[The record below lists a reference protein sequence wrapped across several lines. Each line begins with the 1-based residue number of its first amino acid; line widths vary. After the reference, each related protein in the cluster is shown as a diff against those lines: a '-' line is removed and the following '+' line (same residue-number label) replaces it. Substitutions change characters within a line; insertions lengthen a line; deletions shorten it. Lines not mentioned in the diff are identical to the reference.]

1 MAMIVITDQQ
11 EMIEVGEVFLHQ
23 ETDNT
28 MEDVD
33 NMSEFDKYYA
43 TREMIQK
50 WNQLPEDK
58 LVIKQLGLEVQG
70 FNL

>member
-1 MAMIVITDQQ
+1 MIVITDQQ